1 MHRADELGCFAYCRC
16 SSSLPSSEGLSASL
30 LCGSTDLCSLPHRHC
45 DVSAF
50 LECSNLDTS
59 GKESVDK
66 QDVATSLASQ
76 GVGTYDQVRE
86 TLKEVQVDATSVA
99 STKAV
104 PYCRLRC
111 CTPTFTE
118 VESL

>member
-1 MHRADELGCFAYCRC
+1 MSLGSSRVADA
-16 SSSLPSSEGLSASL
+16 AH
-30 LCGSTDLCSLPHRHC
+30 LCLQVRDPQPVCCAARLTCVRFRIVIAN
-45 DVSAF
+45 VSAF

-86 TLKEVQVDATSVA
+86 TLKEVQVDAT
-99 STKAV
+99 
-104 PYCRLRC
+104 
-111 CTPTFTE
+111 
-118 VESL
+118 